1 MPCFPGT
8 RAPTWLALA
17 GRRGA
22 VHTTRGRGVVAR
34 SLPHHVASSPLRS
47 HDFFSLI
54 SRPSLAS
61 FDRCVDPRHA
71 TSVNAALHG
80 VRSQRRTSCAGR
92 ALPARRS
99 GVDND
104 ARAMLVRSAL
114 GRVVPHHVRAAHARC
129 HRAAQASCRSY
140 SLSVF
145 FYHRRGPAP
154 CHQCRT
160 VRRRAA
166 RWHVED
172 SRSLGEERPASPR
185 PARARRGAGQQAV
198 ALRRSRRGT
207 A

>member
-61 FDRCVDPRHA
+61 FDRCVDPRRA
-71 TSVNAALHG
+71 TSVNAARH
-80 VRSQRRTSCAGR
+80 VRSQDVLHGP
-92 ALPARRS
+92 LYLLRS

-104 ARAMLVRSAL
+104 APAMLVLRL
-114 GRVVPHHVRAAHARC
+114 GRVPHHVRAAHARC
-129 HRAAQASCRSY
+129 HRAAQVPSRHRQC
-140 SLSVF
+140 SLSLSLF
-145 FYHRRGPAP
+145 FLSPPDTMQSVPAGAAP
-154 CHQCRT
+154 RPA
-160 VRRRAA
+160 AA
-166 RWHVED
+166 RWCLL
-172 SRSLGEERPASPR
+172 LG
-185 PARARRGAGQQAV
+185 V
-198 ALRRSRRGT
+198 Y
-207 A
+207 